1 MFSSSSHRYS
11 DRWFKPVSKLVILC
25 IASVALMFADDRYS
39 FTNSIKSATLTVLYP
54 LQWAA
59 NLPLQTYNEASVFLS
74 DQSKLHQKNTELEAE
89 NVRLKAELG
98 RQRSI
103 EREFLELKSLQ
114 VTQAQSQPQQGMV
127 SAEVISNGRDP
138 LSDKLIINQGSN
150 AGITQG
156 QGVVDGKGLIGQI
169 TAVHPFN
176 SEVTLLLDNKQVIP
190 VMIERT
196 GERTLL
202 YGTGNG
208 IELRYLPIESD
219 LKAGDVLV
227 TSGLDDVYPS
237 GVQVASVI
245 NAKKNVTATFYQ
257 PYVVAL
263 AGVKSSRHVLV
274 LPKTVPEVA
283 VMPPESSN

>member
-11 DRWFKPVSKLVILC
+11 DRWFKPVSKLVVLC
-25 IASVALMFADDRYS
+25 VASIALMFADDRFA

-74 DQSKLHQKNTELEAE
+74 DQTKLHQKNTELEAE

-103 EREFLELKSLQ
+103 EREFAELKSLQ
-114 VTQAQSQPQQGMV
+114 QKAQTEPQQGMV

-138 LSDKLIINQGSN
+138 LSDKLIINQGSS
-150 AGITQG
+150 AGITLG
-156 QGVVDGKGLIGQI
+156 QGVIDGKGLIGQI
-169 TAVHPFN
+169 TSVHPFN

-208 IELRYLPIESD
+208 IELRYLPIEAD
-219 LKAGDVLV
+219 LKEGDVLV

-237 GVQVASVI
+237 GIPVASVI

-257 PYVVAL
+257 PYVVAV

-274 LPKTVPEVA
+274 VPKSVPAITEI
-283 VMPPESSN
+283 PPKGLQ